1 MMPNLVRRLGGRL
14 GDPGVAGGGARV
26 GLRVLAVVLGA
37 GVLVAVRELLT
48 DAWLFAFR

>member
-1 MMPNLVRRLGGRL
+1 MVSHLVRRIGGRL
-14 GDPGVAGGGARV
+14 GDPGVARGAAGV
-26 GLRVLAVVLGA
+26 GMKVMVVVLGA

>member
-14 GDPGVAGGGARV
+14 GDPGVAGGASGI
-26 GLRVLAVVLGA
+26 GMRVLAVVLGA
-37 GVLVAVRELLT
+37 GVLVAVRELLI